1 MVHMAENAAR
11 NDSMPKVNWRLFYT
25 SWGGW
30 TLDGFTA
37 FIYAFVN
44 VVTTEYLL
52 KATGISLSYKD
63 FFLEAFFAV
72 FLLGWGASVVFG
84 PLSDKYG
91 RIKTLAISVTLFAV
105 GSILS
110 GIATNAYE
118 FMVFRF
124 IVGLGIG
131 SVWFTGG
138 NAVAEAFPENRR
150 VMGAGMFHTGYY
162 FGFFFAAIAY
172 LVLFPYIGFRG
183 LLMLGALPVVFVAY
197 IGFTTRE
204 PERWEKVQKTTKIT
218 AKKSFLSAFS
228 KEYVT
233 TTVAGSLVLIAVIV
247 GLYGGTVYVPD
258 VTTNIISKIP
268 HFAYPTIDIVAAA
281 GAEVSLFTVIGCLI
295 MPLLAERI
303 GRRNTE
309 LIFLALMAVS
319 VFLIYDVVYYS
330 NSLLEMFLAIPFLG
344 LGGADFA
351 VFTLWLPELYP
362 TEFRGSGFAFVTSIG
377 RFFAAAVIFGIG
389 ALALAVG
396 FGHAV
401 AYTAIGFVVVMPLV
415 FLMKETKGKGLK
427 EDLDIEK

>member
-1 MVHMAENAAR
+1 MVA
-11 NDSMPKVNWRLFYT
+11 
-25 SWGGW
+25 
-30 TLDGFTA
+30 
-37 FIYAFVN
+37 
-44 VVTTEYLL
+44 TEYLL
-52 KATGISLSYKD
+52 KATGIRLSYKD

-72 FLLGWGASVVFG
+72 FLLGRGASVVFG

-197 IGFTTRE
+197 IGFTTKE

-228 KEYVT
+228 KEYVK

-268 HFAYPTIDIVAAA
+268 HFAFPTIDIVAAA

-330 NSLLEMFLAIPFLG
+330 DSLLEMFLAIPFLG

>member
-1 MVHMAENAAR
+1 MTETTSASKNVHGG
-11 NDSMPKVNWRLFYT
+11 VNWKIFYT

-44 VVTTEYLL
+44 SVTTKYLL
-52 KATGISLSYKD
+52 TASGISLNYTT

-72 FLLGWGASVVFG
+72 FLLGWGASVIFG
-84 PLSDKYG
+84 PLSDRYG
-91 RIKTLAISVTLFAV
+91 RIKTLALSVVLFAI

-124 IVGLGIG
+124 IVGHGIG

-197 IGFTTRE
+197 LGIRTRE
-204 PERWEKVQKTTKIT
+204 PERWEKVQKATKIT
-218 AKKSFLSAFS
+218 AKKSFFSAFS
-228 KEYVT
+228 KEYRKT
-233 TTVAGSLVLIAVIV
+233 TIAGSVVLIAVIV

-258 VTTNIISKIP
+258 VTTNIISKLSSFP
-268 HFAYPTIDIVAAA
+268 YPTIDIVAAA
-281 GAEVSLFTVIGCLI
+281 GAEVSLFTIIGCLI
-295 MPLLAERI
+295 MPIMAEKI
-303 GRRNTE
+303 GRRTTE
-309 LIFLALMAVS
+309 ITFLVLMALS
-319 VFLIYDVVYYS
+319 VFLIYDFIYYS
-330 NSLLEMFLAIPFLG
+330 SSLLDMFLVIPLLG

-362 TEFRGSGFAFVTSIG
+362 TEFRGSGFAFVTSVG

-389 ALALAVG
+389 ALSLAIG

-401 AYTAIGFVVVMPLV
+401 AVTAVGFLIVIPLV
-415 FLMKETKGKGLK
+415 FMMKETTGKGLK
-427 EDLDIEK
+427 EDMEAGK

>member
-1 MVHMAENAAR
+1 MESSGPR
-11 NDSMPKVNWRLFYT
+11 VNWRLFYT

-52 KATGISLSYKD
+52 KASGISLTYKS
-63 FFLEAFFAV
+63 FFLEAFFAA
-72 FLLGWGASVVFG
+72 FLLGWGTSVIFG

-91 RIKTLAISVTLFAV
+91 RIKILALSIVLFAI

-131 SVWFTGG
+131 SVWFTGA
-138 NAVAEAFPENRR
+138 NAVAEAFPENKR
-150 VMGAGMFHTGYY
+150 VMGAGLFHTGYY

-197 IGFTTRE
+197 IGFRTKE
-204 PERWEKVQKTTKIT
+204 PERWEKVKKSTEIST
-218 AKKSFLSAFS
+218 KKSFMSAFS
-228 KEYVT
+228 KGYLRT
-233 TTVAGSLVLIAVIV
+233 TIAGSIVLIAVIT
-247 GLYGGTVYVPD
+247 GLYGGTVYVPV
-258 VTTNIISKIP
+258 VTTNIISKIS
-268 HFAYPTIDIVAAA
+268 HFGYPTIYVVAAA

-295 MPLLAERI
+295 MPFLSEKI
-303 GRRNTE
+303 GRRYTE
-309 LIFLALMAVS
+309 VLFLILMAIS
-319 VFLIYDVVYYS
+319 ISLIYDVIYYS
-330 NSLLEMFLAIPFLG
+330 NSLLELFVAIPFLG

-362 TEFRGSGFAFVTSIG
+362 TEFRGSGFAFVTSVG

-401 AYTAIGFVVVMPLV
+401 AYTAIGFIVVIPLV
-415 FLMKETKGKGLK
+415 FLLKETKGKGLH
-427 EDLDIEK
+427 EDLAVAK

>member
-1 MVHMAENAAR
+1 MAENAAR

>member
-1 MVHMAENAAR
+1 MAETIPAKI
-11 NDSMPKVNWRLFYT
+11 PLKGVNWKIFYT

-72 FLLGWGASVVFG
+72 FLLGWGASVIFG

-91 RIKTLAISVTLFAV
+91 RVKTLAISVILFAV

-118 FMVFRF
+118 FMIFRF

-197 IGFTTRE
+197 LGFRTSE
-204 PERWEKVQKTTKIT
+204 PERWEKVQKTTEIS
-218 AKKSFLSAFS
+218 ARKSFISAFG
-228 KEYVT
+228 KEYRRT
-233 TTVAGSLVLIAVIV
+233 TIAGSIVLIAVIV

-258 VTTNIISKIP
+258 VTTNIISRLP
-268 HFAYPTIDIVAAA
+268 HLAYPTIDLVAAA

-295 MPLLAERI
+295 MPFLAEKL
-303 GRRNTE
+303 GRRATE
-309 LIFLALMAVS
+309 IIFLVLMAIS
-319 VFLIYDVVYYS
+319 VFLIYDVVYYTG
-330 NSLLEMFLAIPFLG
+330 SLLELFLAIPLLG

-362 TEFRGSGFAFVTSIG
+362 TEFRGSGFAFVTSMG

-389 ALALAVG
+389 ALALEVG

-401 AYTAIGFVVVMPLV
+401 AYTAIGFIIVIPLV
-415 FLMKETKGKGLK
+415 FLMKETRGKGLK
-427 EDLDIEK
+427 EDVKMEVK

>member
-1 MVHMAENAAR
+1 MLMAEVA
-11 NDSMPKVNWRLFYT
+11 SVSKSSWKSVNWKIFYT

-44 VVTTEYLL
+44 VATTDYLL
-52 KATGISLSYKD
+52 KASGISSSLSG
-63 FFLEAFFAV
+63 FFLEAFFAI
-72 FLLGWGASVVFG
+72 FLVGWGASVIFG

-91 RIKTLAISVTLFAV
+91 RIKILTLSIVLFAI

-138 NAVAEAFPENRR
+138 NAIAEAFPEDKR
-150 VMGAGMFHTGYY
+150 VIGAGLFHTGYY

-183 LLMLGALPVVFVAY
+183 LLMLGALPVVFVGY
-197 IGFTTRE
+197 LGLRTKE
-204 PERWEKVQKTTKIT
+204 PVKWENTKKKVEIT
-218 AKKSFLSAFS
+218 AKKSFLSAFE
-228 KEYVT
+228 KEYRR
-233 TTVAGSLVLIAVIV
+233 TTVAASIVLIAVIV
-247 GLYGGTVYVPD
+247 GLYGGTVYIPKLTEV
-258 VTTNIISKIP
+258 IIARLSS
-268 HFAYPTIDIVAAA
+268 FSYPTIDIVALA
-281 GAEVSLFTVIGCLI
+281 GTEVSIFTIIGCII
-295 MPLLAERI
+295 MPFMAEKI

-309 LIFLALMAVS
+309 IIFLVLMAIS
-319 VFLIYDVVYYS
+319 MFLLYDFIYYG
-330 NSLLEMFLAIPFLG
+330 NSLLEMFLVIPLIG

-351 VFTLWLPELYP
+351 VFTLWIPELYP

-377 RFFAAAVIFGIG
+377 RFFAAAVIFVIG
-389 ALALAVG
+389 ALTLVVG

-401 AYTAIGFVVVMPLV
+401 AYTAIGFIVVIPLV
-415 FLMKETKGKGLK
+415 FLVKETTNKGLK
-427 EDLDIEK
+427 EDIN

>member
-1 MVHMAENAAR
+1 MTETISTKGSGSA
-11 NDSMPKVNWRLFYT
+11 VNWKLFYT

-44 VVTTEYLL
+44 VVTTDYLL
-52 KATGISLSYKD
+52 KASGISLSYKD

-72 FLLGWGASVVFG
+72 FLLGWGASVIFG
-84 PLSDKYG
+84 PISDKYG
-91 RIKTLAISVTLFAV
+91 RIKTLAISVVLFAV

-138 NAVAEAFPENRR
+138 NAVAEAFPENKR
-150 VMGAGMFHTGYY
+150 VMGAGLFHTGYY
-162 FGFFFAAIAY
+162 FGFFFAAMAY
-172 LVLFPYIGFRG
+172 LILFPYIGFRG
-183 LLMLGALPVVFVAY
+183 LLMLGALPVLFVAY
-197 IGFTTRE
+197 LGFSTKE
-204 PERWEKVQKTTKIT
+204 PERWVKVQETTKISV
-218 AKKSFLSAFS
+218 KKSFFSAFS
-228 KEYVT
+228 KEYRKT
-233 TTVAGSLVLIAVIV
+233 TIAGSIVLIAVIV

-258 VTTNIISKIP
+258 VTINIISRLS
-268 HFAYPTIDIVAAA
+268 HFPYPTIDVVAAA

-295 MPLLAERI
+295 MPFLSERF
-303 GRRNTE
+303 GRRKTE
-309 LIFLALMAVS
+309 IIFLALMAIS
-319 VFLIYDVVYYS
+319 VFLIYDVVFYS
-330 NSLLEMFLAIPFLG
+330 SSLVELFVAIPFLG

-362 TEFRGSGFAFVTSIG
+362 TEFRGSGFAFVTSVG

-401 AYTAIGFVVVMPLV
+401 AYTAIGFIVVIPLV
-415 FLMKETKGKGLK
+415 FLMNETKGKGLN
-427 EDLDIEK
+427 EDLTIKK

>member
-1 MVHMAENAAR
+1 MTETATKNELV
-11 NDSMPKVNWRLFYT
+11 PKVNWRLFYT

-44 VVTTEYLL
+44 VVTTKYLL
-52 KATGISLSYKD
+52 KSTGISLSYTT

-91 RIKTLAISVTLFAV
+91 RIKTLAISVILFAV

-138 NAVAEAFPENRR
+138 NAVAEAFPEKRR

-172 LVLFPYIGFRG
+172 LVLFPYLGFRG
-183 LLMLGALPVVFVAY
+183 LLMLGALPVIFVAY
-197 IGFTTRE
+197 IGFTTKE
-204 PERWEKVQKTTKIT
+204 PERWEKVQKTTKIS
-218 AKKSFLSAFS
+218 AKKALSSAFS
-228 KEYVT
+228 KDYFK

-268 HFAYPTIDIVAAA
+268 NFAYPTIDIVAAA

-295 MPLLAERI
+295 MPVLAEKI

-330 NSLLEMFLAIPFLG
+330 NSLLELFLVVPFLG

-362 TEFRGSGFAFVTSIG
+362 TEFRGSGFAFVTSMG

-389 ALALAVG
+389 ALTLAVG

-401 AYTAIGFVVVMPLV
+401 AYTAIGFIVVMPLV
-415 FLMKETKGKGLK
+415 FLMKETKGKGLM